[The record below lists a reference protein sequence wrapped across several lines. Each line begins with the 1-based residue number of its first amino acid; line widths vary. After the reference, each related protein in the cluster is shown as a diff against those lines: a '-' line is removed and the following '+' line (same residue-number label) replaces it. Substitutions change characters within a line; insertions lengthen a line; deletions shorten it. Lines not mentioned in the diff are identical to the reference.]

1 MKGDAP
7 LNNKVRIYDLAKKL
21 NKSNKELMAILERMG
36 VPFKSHSSSID
47 AETAQTVEALIAEE
61 KKNSG
66 EEAVKTTKQ
75 DRTEPQAPKDAP
87 RPAPKEP
94 QPQQPVE
101 KKENK
106 EKKAAR
112 AVEIREGSTVKTVA
126 EAMGISSAEAV
137 KALMAGKMMV
147 PATAAADAK
156 VRDVLSR
163 AFKVEFTVLPPD
175 TEKKKDITP
184 QPKKAGKGVPEKRP
198 AKLVERPPI
207 VTVMGHVD
215 HGKTTL
221 LDHIRHSNVTAQEAG
236 GITQHIGAYI
246 VMHEGKPIVFLD
258 TPGHEAFTAMRARGA
273 NVTDIVI
280 LVIGADDGVMPQTR
294 EAIDHIK
301 AAGVPLV
308 VAINKIDKP
317 TANPD
322 RVRQQLSELEVFLEG
337 WGGEVGAVEVS
348 AKTGLGIPDLLER
361 VLLEAEMQELKG
373 DPGAPAEG
381 VVIEARLDKGKG
393 PVATVIVKNGTLQR
407 GDIVLFRTAWG
418 KTRALFDWAGN
429 PIKKA
434 GPSIPVEILGLDE
447 VPQPGETF
455 TIARSEREAR
465 DALLEA
471 RARERD
477 AGTAARRASLEDLY
491 SQLQEG
497 QRPHLSLVVKCD
509 VQGSLEALCASLE
522 KLETNE
528 VGISIVHRGVGR
540 IAESDVMLASTSNAV
555 IIGFNVRPDAN
566 ARRVAEVDGVEIR
579 TYNVIYD
586 VIDDVKAAM
595 GGLLKPILREESLG
609 EVEIREIFRVPKAG
623 KIAGCHVLQGVIRRS
638 AKVRI
643 VRDGIVI
650 WDGKIATLRHFKDEA
665 REVKAGMDC
674 GVALEGYQ
682 DFEAGDILEVYE
694 VIEEKRS
701 L

>member
-1 MKGDAP
+1 M
-7 LNNKVRIYDLAKKL
+7 NNKIRIYELAKKL
-21 NKSNKELMAILERMG
+21 NKESKELMAVLESLKVNVKTHMN
-36 VPFKSHSSSID
+36 SID
-47 AETAQTVEALIAEE
+47 AETAQIVEEILAEAE
-61 KKNSG
+61 SNSNSNNKNNRNNKDKNKNNNKAENKKAESK
-66 EEAVKTTKQ
+66 EPEVKAAKPEVKEIKQEIKEVKQEVKQEIKDKESQAIKDNKQ
-75 DRTEPQAPKDAP
+75 D
-87 RPAPKEP
+87 
-94 QPQQPVE
+94 
-101 KKENK
+101 
-106 EKKAAR
+106 
-112 AVEIREGSTVKTVA
+112 G
-126 EAMGISSAEAV
+126 
-137 KALMAGKMMV
+137 
-147 PATAAADAK
+147 
-156 VRDVLSR
+156 
-163 AFKVEFTVLPPD
+163 
-175 TEKKKDITP
+175 
-184 QPKKAGKGVPEKRP
+184 
-198 AKLVERPPI
+198 LVERPPI

-221 LDHIRHSNVTAQEAG
+221 LDYIRHSNVTAQEAG

-246 VMHEGKPIVFLD
+246 VMHEGRQIVFLD

-280 LVIGADDGVMPQTR
+280 LVVSADDGVMPQTR
-294 EAIDHIK
+294 EAINHIK

-322 RVRQQLSELEVFLEG
+322 RVRQQLTELGVYLEG

-348 AKTGLGIPDLLER
+348 AKSGKGVPDLLER

-373 DPGAPAEG
+373 RPNANPVG

-393 PVATVIVKNGTLQR
+393 PVATVIVKDGTLKH
-407 GDIVLFRTAWG
+407 GDIVLFNSAWG
-418 KTRALFDWAGN
+418 KTRALFDWAGK

-447 VPQPGETF
+447 VPQPGESF
-455 TIARSEREAR
+455 RVVNSEREAR
-465 DALLEA
+465 AALMEIKA
-471 RARERD
+471 QERD
-477 AGTAARRASLEDLY
+477 AGAQAKKASLEDLY

-497 QRPHLSLVVKCD
+497 QIPHLSLVVKCD

-522 KLETNE
+522 KLATNE
-528 VGISIVHRGVGR
+528 VGVSIVHKGVGR

-566 ARRVAEVDGVEIR
+566 AKRSAEVGGVEIR
-579 TYNVIYD
+579 VYNVIYD

-595 GGLLKPILREESLG
+595 SGLLKPVLREETLG

-623 KIAGCHVLQGVIRRS
+623 KIAGCHVMQGVIKRTG
-638 AKVRI
+638 KVRI
-643 VRDGIVI
+643 IRDGIVI
-650 WDGKIATLRHFKDEA
+650 WDGKISTLRHFKDEA

-674 GVALEGYQ
+674 GVAFEGFQ
-682 DFEAGDILEVYE
+682 DFEAGDILEAYD